1 MKILKTLIVALML
14 TASANMV
21 TAQGQYDVRFNNV
34 NCNNGKMY
42 VDIEVKAAEANSTFN
57 LSEQNYRFTFNKE
70 AIVNP
75 SIAQELKVSGQ
86 VSNSLYSAH
95 SLKGSK
101 SNIVSYNV
109 ELAGGEGYI
118 VNDDWV
124 GVGRVAFDVVDV
136 TQCLDLTWRTAD
148 QFPPT
153 FIGKTTDDSRRG
165 VKGDKY
171 EGLNTCDFCEK
182 KIVTEEEDVVKFDVF
197 PNPALDNDHVTVSY
211 NALEAQNVT
220 LVVTDIL
227 GKKIYAQPVSLEEG
241 NNLIQLKHRTF
252 ETGTY
257 LVQINN
263 GGEIAATKKF
273 VKLGR

>member
-1 MKILKTLIVALML
+1 MKILKTLIVALVL

-42 VDIEVKAAEANSTFN
+42 IDIEVKATEANSTFN

-70 AIVNP
+70 AIANP

-86 VSNSLYSAH
+86 VSNSLYSTH

-136 TQCLDLTWRTAD
+136 TQCLDLNWRTSE

-153 FIGKTTDDSRRG
+153 FIGKTSDDSRRG

-171 EGLNTCDFCEK
+171 EGLSTCDFCEK
-182 KIVTEEEDVVKFDVF
+182 KIVTEAEVVKFDVF
-197 PNPALDNDHVTVSY
+197 PNPALDNDHVTVSF
-211 NALEAQNVT
+211 NALEAQDVT
-220 LVVTDIL
+220 LIVTDIL
-227 GKKIYAQPVSLEEG
+227 GKKVYAQPVNLNEG
-241 NNLIQLKHRTF
+241 PNFIQLRHRTL

-263 GGEIAATKKF
+263 GGEITATKKF